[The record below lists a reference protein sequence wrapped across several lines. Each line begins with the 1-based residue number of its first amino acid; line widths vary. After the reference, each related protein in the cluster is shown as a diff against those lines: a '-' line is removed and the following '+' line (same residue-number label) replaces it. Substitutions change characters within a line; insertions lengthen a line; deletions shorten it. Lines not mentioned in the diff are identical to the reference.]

1 MIASRVGKVIT
12 MGTTKTGRTLNTHGA
27 AGIASQFAVVHSN
40 EGAYTK
46 PQKGNKIRLKSGG
59 HGQAGMNELDK
70 YGIEYHIVKTYPNG
84 VRVGYIPNH
93 VKKMKRS
100 GTGQSWFPSNWTSKD
115 IKHAGEHVAN
125 LKGNRHVKDGVTVY
139 GMWKGVR
146 VGVIRTHGQIG
157 TIFPDSKQPY
167 KKGKGRK

>member
-1 MIASRVGKVIT
+1 V
-12 MGTTKTGRTLNTHGA
+12 GTTKSGRVLNTRGSR
-27 AGIASQFAVVHSN
+27 GSASQFSVVHSN

-46 PQKGNKIRLKSGG
+46 PIKGNRIKLKSGG

-70 YGIEYHIVKTYPNG
+70 YGIRYKVEKTYPNG
-84 VRVGYIPNH
+84 VRVGYVIDHTN
-93 VKKMKRS
+93 KAKRES
-100 GTGQSWFPSNWTSKD
+100 MGQSWFPKNWTSKD

-125 LKGNRHVKDGVTVY
+125 LKGNRHSKDGVAVY

-167 KKGKGRK
+167 GKRGKN